1 MKIVEDKFPEGDGNI
16 GIYSCKIEYVQ
27 QLDACQDEE
36 QYPDCT
42 QRLICEID
50 DAGGGNFL
58 RFRTGDAGWSVD
70 FNNLNE
76 LIEIFK
82 DFEKRC
88 NP

>member
-1 MKIVEDKFPEGDGNI
+1 MKIVNDLFPEGDGNI
-16 GIYSCKIEYVQ
+16 GIYSCKIEYNQ
-27 QLDACQDEE
+27 QLDSCQSENDH
-36 QYPDCT
+36 PDCC

-50 DAGGGNFL
+50 DAGGGKFL
-58 RFRTGDAGWSVD
+58 RFYTGEAGWSLD
-70 FNNLNE
+70 FDHLNE